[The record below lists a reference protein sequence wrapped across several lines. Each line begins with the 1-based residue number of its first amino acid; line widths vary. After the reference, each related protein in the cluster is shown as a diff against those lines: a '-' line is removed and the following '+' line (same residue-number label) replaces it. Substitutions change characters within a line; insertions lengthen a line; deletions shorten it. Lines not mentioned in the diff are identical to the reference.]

1 MNNSA
6 LSGFTALALKVV
18 AVILIL
24 SSLLDYIILLI
35 PFKPLDQ
42 QWQIAFT
49 NQIVDRGIIPMV
61 GITFL
66 LVGYW
71 IGSATDAPGRAKSAF
86 LDLRFWAFSLASVLG
101 LVFLLLVPLH
111 ISNLG
116 RAVSDRISEID
127 QQATVAEGRIEQQSA
142 QMDSLL
148 ADEQRLK
155 EIDEAIEKGEVQGQ
169 KLQPAQLQQ
178 LQQVREQILSL
189 RQDPAALKAEI
200 EKAQTQVRD
209 QKLKLKQQAN
219 TEATK
224 NGVRISIS
232 SLLLAI
238 GYMAIGWMG
247 FKGLGGANTGRRR
260 VSVK

>member
-1 MNNSA
+1 MNNSV

-24 SSLLDYIILLI
+24 SSLLDYIVLLI

-61 GITFL
+61 GITL
-66 LVGYW
+66 LLIGHW
-71 IGSATDAPGRAKSAF
+71 IGSTVDAPSRAKSSF
-86 LDLRFWAFSLASVLG
+86 LDLRFLSFFLASFLG

-116 RAVSDRISEID
+116 RAVGDRISEID
-127 QQATVAEGRIEQQSA
+127 QQANVAESRIEQQSA

-148 ADEQRLK
+148 ADEQRLR
-155 EIDEAIEKGEVQGQ
+155 EIDQAIESGEVQGQ

-209 QKLKLKQQAN
+209 RKLELEQQAR

-247 FKGLGGANTGRRR
+247 FKSLGGANTGRRR
-260 VSVK
+260 ASVK